1 MSKINSRYS
10 GLTVSLTNFDLFF
23 AFLISVP
30 FSWFNYDNAIA
41 IRCIYSISLNFWEGV
56 MAQAYHKLLKNLSYW
71 NFLQIVFTATSSY
84 QCAANIRPKK
94 LLKSSLSLS
103 SLSFLWHDTWLI
115 VRSVRLKK
123 YRDNF
128 GPVSFFLRLTDIFP
142 KLTLGAPDWKSTETT
157 LLDLSWPCELF
168 FTFS

>member
-1 MSKINSRYS
+1 MSKINSLYS

-103 SLSFLWHDTWLI
+103 FLWHDTWLI

-128 GPVSFFLRLTDIFP
+128 GPVSFFLHLTDIFP

-157 LLDLSWPCELF
+157 LPCELF
-168 FTFS
+168 FYV